1 VSPLLPRPA
10 AVAVTRPSSP
20 LGSRRERSTAWRS
33 TTWRGAAAWLLVIA
47 AAACGSDPSAPPVDV
62 IPPPPVR
69 VVAEQLPTLTVATTN
84 NVAITSKEDYVTGTF
99 RLVGTDGGAATE
111 GNLEIRGRGNTTWG
125 MPKKPYRVKLVTS
138 TSLLGMP
145 ANRHWVLLANY
156 SDKTLM
162 RNDVAFELSRMV
174 GMEYTVR
181 SQFVDL
187 VLNGG
192 YQGVYQL
199 VEHIRIAPE
208 RVNIPEL
215 KVTDTSATAITGGY
229 LMEVDQRRGED
240 FCFNSTRTPMVFC
253 LSNPETLLEARWAKH
268 RAYITNYMQQVDAAI
283 FGSQFAD
290 PAVGYAAY
298 LDVESA
304 IGYYLVNEIVKNV
317 DGNLRLSTYL
327 YKKRDGK
334 LTFGPVW
341 DFDLAI
347 GNVNYDGADR
357 TEGWHIRPAPWFTRL
372 FEDPAFAARVKARWL
387 QMKNDG
393 SIARLYEHIAAR
405 QAYLSKVQVRN
416 FERWPILTTWVWPN
430 RVVTGSYVGEV
441 SAMNDWLFF
450 RIQWMNAQIG
460 S

>member
-1 VSPLLPRPA
+1 MSSL
-10 AVAVTRPSSP
+10 PSSP
-20 LGSRRERSTAWRS
+20 AVSGALSRPRLAPRVQRPTGAWRLAVL
-33 TTWRGAAAWLLVIA
+33 GLAAL
-47 AAACGSDPSAPPVDV
+47 AAACGSDPSSPAVEEPL
-62 IPPPPVR
+62 PPPPVR
-69 VVAEQLPTLTVATTN
+69 VVAEQLPTLSVTTTN
-84 NVAITSKEDYVTGTF
+84 NVAITSKDEYVTGTF
-99 RLVGTDGGAATE
+99 RLVGADGGAPTE
-111 GNLEIRGRGNTTWG
+111 GALEIRGRGNTTWG
-125 MPKKPYRVKLVTS
+125 MPKKPYRVKLATS
-138 TSLLGMP
+138 TALLGMP

-181 SQFVDL
+181 AQFVDL
-187 VLNGG
+187 VLNGS

-199 VEHIRIAPE
+199 AEHVRIAPE

-253 LSNPETLLEARWAKH
+253 LSNPETLLDPRWARH

-327 YKKRDGK
+327 YKKREGK

-357 TEGWHIRPAPWFTRL
+357 TDGWHIRPAAWFTRL
-372 FEDPAFAARVKARWL
+372 FQDPAFAARVKARWL
-387 QMKNDG
+387 QMKADG
-393 SIARLYEHIAAR
+393 TIDRLYEHIAAR

-416 FERWPILTTWVWPN
+416 FERWPILSTWVWPN